1 MKSFLFLVF
10 ILCLGTGTIM
20 YPHDKKAE
28 KAAKKAEK
36 EAKKAAEE
44 AAGMALFEQCVKAME
59 NRHFTVEADRIE
71 VKRGLFTNVNS
82 GTNFVQLEGDLA
94 TIQLSFNGSAL
105 GANGMGG
112 LTVDG
117 RAEDIDM
124 KTDKKGNVTFRM
136 RVKDASVSAT
146 ITIKIAKG
154 TNQCTAFVNSDFN
167 GNRINFSGV
176 MKPSGLSNVIK
187 GRSW

>member
-1 MKSFLFLVF
+1 MKRLLFLLLV
-10 ILCLGTGTIM
+10 LCLGTGTTM
-20 YPHDKKAE
+20 YAQDKKAE
-28 KAAKKAEK
+28 KEAKKAEK
-36 EAKKAAEE
+36 AAKKAAEE
-44 AAGMALFEQCVKAME
+44 AAGMAVFEQCVKAME
-59 NRHFTVEADRIE
+59 NRHFAVEAYRVE
-71 VKRGLFTNVNS
+71 FKRGQFTNVNS
-82 GTNFVQLEGDLA
+82 GTNFVQLKGEEA
-94 TIQLSFNGSAL
+94 TVQFSFHGPGL

-154 TNQCTAFVNSDFN
+154 TDQCTAFVNSDFN
-167 GNRINFSGV
+167 GSRINFSGV
-176 MKPSGLSNVIK
+176 MKPAGLSKVIK
-187 GRSW
+187 GRAW